1 MSQAATK
8 TPSRRDTDHLFHA
21 VLDACARAGDIER
34 RHFRSASLQ
43 VDRKADDSPVT
54 QADRQAEAAIREVL
68 AAATPE
74 LGLLGEEFG
83 QEGDVRD
90 CWIIDPLDGTKNFVA
105 GLPYFA
111 VLIGLRLDG
120 DLVLGAVH
128 APALGE
134 QGETWWAIRGQGAW
148 AGAGTDV
155 ESVRE
160 RRLQVSSTSSLEQAF
175 VSFGGLKWFRKRG
188 LWDNATEL
196 IDQTYRSRG
205 FGDWWG
211 HMLVAEGC
219 CDAMVEAE
227 VALHDIAAVKVV
239 VEEAGGG
246 FRARGGAALEAG
258 FCTGVVSSTAALLD
272 PVCRVM
278 GY

>member
-1 MSQAATK
+1 MSQDLKHDA
-8 TPSRRDTDHLFHA
+8 DHLLHA
-21 VLDACARAGDIER
+21 VLDACSRAGDIER
-34 RHFRSASLQ
+34 HHFRSAGLQ

-54 QADRQAEAAIREVL
+54 QADRQAETAIRETL

-134 QGETWWAIRGQGAW
+134 HGETWWAIRGQGAW

-155 ESVRE
+155 ESVRD
-160 RRLQVSSTSSLEQAF
+160 RKLQVSSTSSLEQAF
-175 VSFGGLKWFRKRG
+175 VTFGGLKWFHKRG
-188 LWDNATEL
+188 LWQGMSDLVE
-196 IDQTYRSRG
+196 QTYRSRG

-211 HMLVAEGC
+211 HMLVAEGR

-239 VEEAGGG
+239 VEEAGGA

-258 FCTGVVSSTAALLD
+258 FCTGVVSSNAALIE